1 MVFLLGLSQQLCAS
15 PEKETQ
21 KLKLHC
27 KGVTVLFSS
36 SLFLSLSLF
45 VSSIQGR
52 SLTDEALQFN
62 EKQHIQMDVHLESH

>member
-21 KLKLHC
+21 KLKLNC

-36 SLFLSLSLF
+36 SPFLVLSALHSL
-45 VSSIQGR
+45 VVYKE
-52 SLTDEALQFN
+52 D
-62 EKQHIQMDVHLESH
+62 H